1 MKKIL
6 TILLCLL
13 TLFGAIIFTVCKN
26 DNDINLLKGNVIY
39 IYDGDTIEIKTYDG
53 KEYKIRLSGIDAPEY
68 DQKYGKESGEYL
80 TLLINGKDVCIKV
93 YGTDKYNRICNLATK
108 NSNETKVK
116 DETIEDTLKD
126 LANYCIMT
134 LIEMQY
140 KNITQTI
147 SATKRSIKSDKL
159 EISDKENS
167 LSSEIERFIS

>member
-39 IYDGDTIEIKTYDG
+39 IYDGDTIEIKTDAG

-80 TLLINGKDVCIKV
+80 TLLVNGKDVCIKV
-93 YGTDKYNRICNLATK
+93 YGTDKYNRILGTIFYNEKDINYKMIEAGYAWHYKYYDDTK
-108 NSNETKVK
+108 EY
-116 DETIEDTLKD
+116 E
-126 LANYCIMT
+126 A
-134 LIEMQY
+134 
-140 KNITQTI
+140 
-147 SATKRSIKSDKL
+147 A
-159 EISDKENS
+159 
-167 LSSEIERFIS
+167 EIEAQNKKIGLWQDNDPIAPWDYRHNKKNTF